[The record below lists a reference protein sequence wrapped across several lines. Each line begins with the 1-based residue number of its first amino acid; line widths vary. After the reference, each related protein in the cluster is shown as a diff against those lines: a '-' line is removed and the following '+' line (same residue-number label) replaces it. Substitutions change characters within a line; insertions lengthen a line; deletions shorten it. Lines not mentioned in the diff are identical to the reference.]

1 MTCRLATRKNTSW
14 QYVSSSLVLQD
25 AKLLPL
31 ATPISRAALAALAVE
46 GIFGTLFFRR
56 RLEQQATFTQSLGV
70 IEEDVGFMLVHLA
83 QNDDVGWVALEM

>member
-14 QYVSSSLVLQD
+14 QYVSSSLVLQN

-46 GIFGTLFFRR
+46 SIFGALLLRR
-56 RLEQQATFTQSLGV
+56 RFEKQATFAQTFGV
-70 IEEDVGFMLVHLA
+70 VEEDVGFVLVHLT
-83 QNDDVGWVALEM
+83 QNDDVGWVAL